1 MKEKKEKKEKK
12 LEGKE
17 EEKKL
22 MEGSS
27 NKEKSELEEI
37 KKELEKLKKEN
48 EELKKRNKE
57 LEDYAKR
64 LRASFENYKREV
76 AEEKKR
82 IIKNANEY
90 LVDKITQV
98 LDDFDRA
105 FKMAENSE
113 GFIDGVKKIY
123 KKLVNILETEGLAV
137 INPEK
142 EMFDPFEHEA
152 FEKVESEEHEEY
164 SIVEVVEKGYK
175 FHGKV
180 LKPAKVKVAIK
191 PSKKEEGG
199 DN

>member
-1 MKEKKEKKEKK
+1 MEKVKEEKFEEGEERKSVEGSFGEEKSK
-12 LEGKE
+12 LEKIKE
-17 EEKKL
+17 
-22 MEGSS
+22 
-27 NKEKSELEEI
+27 ELEE
-37 KKELEKLKKEN
+37 LKREN
-48 EELKKRNKE
+48 EELKKRNRE

-64 LRASFENYKREV
+64 LKASFENYKREV
-76 AEEKKR
+76 VEEKKR

-90 LVDKITQV
+90 LVGKITQV

-105 FKMAENSE
+105 FKIAENSE
-113 GFIDGVKKIY
+113 GFVEGMKKIY
-123 KKLVNILETEGLAV
+123 KKLINILESEGLDV

-152 FEKVESEEHEEY
+152 FEKVESNEHEEY

-191 PSKKEEGG
+191 PAKEEEGG
-199 DN
+199 DD

>member
-1 MKEKKEKKEKK
+1 MEEKKEKK
-12 LEGKE
+12 LEKKKE
-17 EEKKL
+17 EEKKPV
-22 MEGSS
+22 
-27 NKEKSELEEI
+27 KESPSEEKAEVEKLKE
-37 KKELEKLKKEN
+37 ELEKLKKEN

-64 LRASFENYKREV
+64 LRASFENYKTEV

-90 LVDKITQV
+90 LVDKITDV

-123 KKLVNILETEGLAV
+123 KKLVSILENEGLAV
-137 INPEK
+137 INPEEK
-142 EMFDPFEHEA
+142 MFDPFEHEA
-152 FEKVESEEHEEY
+152 FEKVESDKHEEY